1 MSNLSER
8 LLESAAA
15 VAALGSENSDFA
27 ILDDATVTAGLA
39 LVRDLHRNLQ
49 AYELGLAAEVA
60 RRSSHAFGNSGLARR
75 NGSATPAIFIQSI
88 TGSSID
94 EATKLAKIGE
104 MIVESELRTASAPG
118 AEGDSDAPR
127 DPNATDE
134 PMGVGTQGTG
144 DQFIAPLATAAR
156 SGDISVAAADAIRKG
171 LGKPDDAVTAE
182 QLRTAEAELLS
193 DAGKVSP
200 ESLLKLAR
208 MARNALDLEAIER
221 GAKRR
226 QDIRYVRRWQRDGM
240 SGGSWALPDE
250 DGGAELHAALGLMLA
265 SRTGGPRFPETDA
278 QGKTVVKSAEQVAL
292 EDPRTIE
299 QVLADGFAQIVHLG
313 LSADPSAVPATS
325 RAAVRVM
332 VSELVLEEQSG
343 SALLEETLTPVTF
356 AKLEQLLCA
365 DGRVGVLFDDHG
377 ELVNVGRE
385 HRFFTYRQRIG
396 LGVRDGGCRYPGCD
410 KPVSWTEAHHL
421 REWAK
426 DKGETD
432 IGNGILLCRYHH
444 MHIHDTG
451 GEILRGESIG
461 LPGTF
466 WLKPGKQLDPTQ
478 TLIEMLSRNPLVNRL
493 TASVG
498 T

>member
-1 MSNLSER
+1 MPNLSER

-39 LVRDLHRNLQ
+39 LVRDHQRNLQ
-49 AYELGLAAEVA
+49 AYELGLAAEIA
-60 RRSSHAFGNSGLARR
+60 RRSSHTFGNSGLARR

-104 MIVESELRTASAPG
+104 MIVESDLRAASMLG
-118 AEGDSDAPR
+118 TEGHPDAPQ
-127 DPNATDE
+127 DPDAPDE
-134 PMGVGTQGTG
+134 PRAGAQGAG
-144 DQFIAPLATAAR
+144 DGPIAPLATAAR

-171 LGKPDDAVTAE
+171 LGKPDDAVTVD
-182 QLRTAEAELLS
+182 QLRAAEAELLA

-240 SGGSWALPDE
+240 SGGSWSLPDE

-265 SRTGGPRFPETDA
+265 SRTGGPRFPETDE
-278 QGKTVVKSAEQVAL
+278 QGNTVVKSAEQVAL

-299 QVLADGFAQIVHLG
+299 QVLADGFAQIVRLG
-313 LSADPSAVPATS
+313 LVADPSAVPAVS
-325 RAAVRVM
+325 RSAVRVM
-332 VSELVLEEQSG
+332 VSELVLDEQSG
-343 SALLEETLTPVTF
+343 SALLEENLTPITF

-365 DGRVGVLFDDHG
+365 DGKVGVLFDDHG

-385 HRFFTYRQRIG
+385 QRFFTYRQRIG

-421 REWAK
+421 RQWAR

-451 GEILRGESIG
+451 GEVVRGERIG
-461 LPGTF
+461 RPGTF
-466 WLKPGKQLDPTQ
+466 WLKPGKRLDPAQ
-478 TLIEMLSRNPLVNRL
+478 TLIEMPSRNPLVNRL
-493 TASVG
+493 TSDPR